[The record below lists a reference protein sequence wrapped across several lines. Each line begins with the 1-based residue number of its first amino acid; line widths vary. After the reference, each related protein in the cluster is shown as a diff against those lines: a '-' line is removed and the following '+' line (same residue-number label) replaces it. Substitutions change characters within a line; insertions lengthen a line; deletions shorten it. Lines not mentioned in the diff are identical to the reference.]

1 MQAQEKASEREER
14 RKAGSPVE
22 AGSWAWN
29 EEFHDCHRFR
39 EALSG
44 QKRFLECILERRAR
58 VRLFFH
64 LSDGLDP
71 S

>member
-29 EEFHDCHRFR
+29 EEFHDCHRF
-39 EALSG
+39 SM
-44 QKRFLECILERRAR
+44 KRYPGVGATVDDFIKYILLAKK
-58 VRLFFH
+58 
-64 LSDGLDP
+64 
-71 S
+71 

>member
-29 EEFHDCHRFR
+29 EEFHDCHRFPM
-39 EALSG
+39 
-44 QKRFLECILERRAR
+44 KRYPGRRDFLNVFWRG
-58 VRLFFH
+58 VHGYVSFFIYQM
-64 LSDGLDP
+64 D
-71 S
+71 

>member
-1 MQAQEKASEREER
+1 MCAGTGESVGKGER

-29 EEFHDCHRFR
+29 EEFHDWSSFFD

-58 VRLFFH
+58 VRLFFIYQM
-64 LSDGLDP
+64 D
-71 S
+71 